1 MTHTMRPVTRILVV
15 DDEPRIASFLSR
27 ALAAE
32 GFLVDAAS
40 DGARAMQLANTGH
53 YELVILDLLLPNV
66 DGLSVLQGIIEHRPE
81 QRVFVL
87 SALSD
92 VENKVRCLELG
103 ASDYLTKPFALA
115 ELIAR
120 VRARLR
126 QAAAPAPDRMLRVG
140 PVTLDMVR
148 RAADAGSGSSVLTDR
163 EFSLLHHLMQEGGDV
178 CSRERLLADVWGLS
192 FDTGSNV
199 VDVYVGRLRSKLG
212 EEVIET
218 VRNVGYRLNV
228 A

>member
-1 MTHTMRPVTRILVV
+1 MARILVV

-27 ALAAE
+27 ALSAE
-32 GFLVDAAS
+32 GFEVDSVS
-40 DGARAMQLANTGH
+40 DGQRATLLAKTGH
-53 YELVILDLLLPNV
+53 YELVILDLLLPGI
-66 DGLSVLQGIIEHRPE
+66 DGLAVLEGIVSHRPE

-120 VRARLR
+120 IRARLR
-126 QAAAPAPDRMLRVG
+126 QAPASAPDRMLRVG

-148 RAADAGSGSSVLTDR
+148 RAANAGAGSSVLTER
-163 EFSLLHHLMQEGGDV
+163 EFGLLHHLMQERGGV

-192 FDTGSNV
+192 FETGSNV

-212 EEVIET
+212 EEIIET